1 MHQPGHPRRYLAAAW
16 LAAGALALGSC
27 ASVPAVSETDAGG
40 PTATAEQTQQ
50 QSSGTSPALPPESTS
65 SIPVRQATPEAA
77 VAVPAPV
84 RVQVEGTGID
94 LEVVPV
100 GVEDNGAMTIPDNH
114 VQAGWYRYGPAPGSD
129 SGSSVL
135 AAHVDSRT
143 EVLPIAGLK
152 NVAPGTRV
160 TVTREDGS
168 QVAYQTQKVE
178 NIAKRSLDGH
188 RLFDRTGDH
197 VLKLVT
203 CGGKWLDT
211 ENDYEDNVVLTATPV
226 S

>member
-1 MHQPGHPRRYLAAAW
+1 MHQTGRSRRHLAAAL

-27 ASVPAVSETDAGG
+27 ASVPAASEPAASESTAMAG
-40 PTATAEQTQQ
+40 QTQQ
-50 QSSGTSPALPPESTS
+50 QSPGTAPVLPPESTAN
-65 SIPVRQATPEAA
+65 IPIRQATPEASA
-77 VAVPAPV
+77 AVPAPV

-100 GVEDNGAMTIPDNH
+100 GVEDNGAMAIPNNH
-114 VQAGWYRYGPAPGSD
+114 VQAGWYEYGPAPGAD

-135 AAHVDSRT
+135 AAHVDSQT

-168 QVAYQTQKVE
+168 QVAYETRQVE

>member
-1 MHQPGHPRRYLAAAW
+1 MHHPGSSRRYLAAAW
-16 LAAGALALGSC
+16 LTAGALALGAC
-27 ASVPAVSETDAGG
+27 AGG
-40 PTATAEQTQQ
+40 PAAQEPAASSAAPQTQQ
-50 QSSGTSPALPPESTS
+50 SAPLSPTASSPAGE
-65 SIPVRQATPEAA
+65 IPIRQASPEAEEA
-77 VAVPAPV
+77 IPAPV

-114 VQAGWYRYGPAPGSD
+114 VQAGWYRYGPAPGAD

-135 AAHVDSRT
+135 AAHVDSQT

-152 NVAPGTRV
+152 DVAPGTKV

-168 QVAYQTQKVE
+168 AVVYQTQQVE

-197 VLKLVT
+197 LLKLVT
-203 CGGKWLDT
+203 CGGQWLDT

>member
-1 MHQPGHPRRYLAAAW
+1 MHHPGRSRRHLTAAW

-27 ASVPAVSETDAGG
+27 ASVPAASEPAATG
-40 PTATAEQTQQ
+40 PAATASQTQQ
-50 QSSGTSPALPPESTS
+50 QSPGTVSTLPPEGTS
-65 SIPVRQATPEAA
+65 SIPIRQATPEAA
-77 VAVPAPV
+77 AAIPAPV

-114 VQAGWYRYGPAPGSD
+114 VQAGWYQYGPPPGAD
-129 SGSSVL
+129 AGSSVL
-135 AAHVDSRT
+135 AAHVDSQT
-143 EVLPIAGLK
+143 EILPIAGLK
-152 NVAPGTRV
+152 DVAPGTRV

-168 QVAYQTQKVE
+168 QVIYETQQVE

-197 VLKLVT
+197 LLKLVT

>member
-1 MHQPGHPRRYLAAAW
+1 MHQTGRSRRYLAAW

-27 ASVPAVSETDAGG
+27 ASVPAATEPATSEPASTAG
-40 PTATAEQTQQ
+40 QMQQ
-50 QSSGTSPALPPESTS
+50 QPTGAGSALPLDTSSG
-65 SIPVRQATPEAA
+65 IPIRQATPEAS
-77 VAVPAPV
+77 VEIPAPV

-100 GVEDNGAMTIPDNH
+100 GIEDNGAMTIPDNH
-114 VQAGWYRYGPAPGSD
+114 VQAGWYQYGPAPGAD
-129 SGSSVL
+129 AGSSVL
-135 AAHVDSRT
+135 AAHVDSQT

-152 NVAPGTRV
+152 NVTPGTRV
-160 TVTREDGS
+160 KVTREDGS
-168 QVAYQTQKVE
+168 QVVYQTQQVE

-197 VLKLVT
+197 LLKLVT